1 MAISGTII
9 KVQSARRENIKSEL
23 ENFSG
28 VSWQRDT
35 PEGDMILL
43 IEAENLQALHKI
55 CLRLEKIDGVLGVY
69 PSYVTTADEQ

>member
-9 KVQSARRENIKSEL
+9 KIQSEQRDNIRRNL
-23 ENFSG
+23 EKFSG
-28 VSWQRDT
+28 VSWQQDT

-55 CLRLEKIDGVLGVY
+55 CLSLEKINGVLGVY

>member
-9 KVQSARRENIKSEL
+9 KIQREQRENIRRNL
-23 ENFSG
+23 EKFSG
-28 VSWQRDT
+28 VSWQQDT

-55 CLRLEKIDGVLGVY
+55 CLSLEKINGVLGVY

>member
-9 KVQSARRENIKSEL
+9 KIKSARRENIKREL
-23 ENFSG
+23 EKFSG
-28 VSWQRDT
+28 VSWQQDT

-43 IEAENLQALHKI
+43 IETENLQALHKI

-69 PSYVTTADEQ
+69 PSYVTTADDQ

>member
-9 KVQSARRENIKSEL
+9 KIQSEQRENIRRNL
-23 ENFSG
+23 EKFSG
-28 VSWQRDT
+28 VSWQQDT

-55 CLRLEKIDGVLGVY
+55 CLKLEKLDGVLGVY

>member
-9 KVQSARRENIKSEL
+9 KIKPAQCENIKREL

-28 VSWQRDT
+28 VSWQQDT

-55 CLRLEKIDGVLGVY
+55 CLKLEKIDGVLGVY

>member
-1 MAISGTII
+1 VAISGTII
-9 KVQSARRENIKSEL
+9 KIKSARRENIKCEL

-55 CLRLEKIDGVLGVY
+55 CLKLEKIDGVLGVY

>member
-9 KVQSARRENIKSEL
+9 KIKSARRENIKREL
-23 ENFSG
+23 EKFSG
-28 VSWQRDT
+28 VSWQQDT

-43 IEAENLQALHKI
+43 IETENLQALHKI

>member
-9 KVQSARRENIKSEL
+9 KVQSARRENIKHEL

>member
-1 MAISGTII
+1 MAIAGAIMKTE
-9 KVQSARRENIKSEL
+9 SARREEVKREL

-28 VSWQRDT
+28 VSWQQDT

-43 IEAENLQALHKI
+43 IEADSLQALHKI
-55 CLRLEKIDGVLGVY
+55 CQKLEKLDGALGVY

>member
-9 KVQSARRENIKSEL
+9 KIKSARRENIKCEL
-23 ENFSG
+23 EKFSG
-28 VSWQRDT
+28 VSWQQDT

-55 CLRLEKIDGVLGVY
+55 CLKLEKLDGVLGVY

>member
-1 MAISGTII
+1 MAIAGAIMKTE
-9 KVQSARRENIKSEL
+9 SARREEVKREL

-28 VSWQRDT
+28 VSWQQDT

-43 IEAENLQALHKI
+43 IETDNLQALHKI
-55 CLRLEKIDGVLGVY
+55 CQKLEKLDGALGVY